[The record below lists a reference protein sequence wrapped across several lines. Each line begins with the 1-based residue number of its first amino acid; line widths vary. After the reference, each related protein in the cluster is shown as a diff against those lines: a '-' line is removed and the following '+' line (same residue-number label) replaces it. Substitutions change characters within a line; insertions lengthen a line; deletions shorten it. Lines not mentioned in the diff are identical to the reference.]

1 VKALGAELQRPY
13 RNRDVP
19 RILLVD
25 DDRNLLALLERGFR
39 FEGFRVMT
47 APDGPHCIEALEREP
62 PDVVLLDI
70 GLPRIDGFEILKRV
84 RLGADIPVVM
94 LSARDEVTDK
104 VSALGIGADDYVA
117 KPFAFDELLARVRAV
132 LRRRRPETGDLL
144 TFADIRCD
152 VATREVIRRDQPV
165 ELTAKEFEILVHFM
179 RHPRQVLT
187 RDSFL
192 EQVWGHEVI
201 LETNA
206 IDVHI
211 GHLRR
216 KLGDP
221 RVIHTVRSVGFALRA
236 DSPDTGQRRRP
247 Q

>member
-1 VKALGAELQRPY
+1 
-13 RNRDVP
+13 VP

-39 FEGFRVMT
+39 FEGFRVIT
-47 APDGPHCIEALEREP
+47 AFDGRHCIEALERDR

-70 GLPRIDGFEILKRV
+70 GLPRIDGFEVLQRV
-84 RLGADIPVVM
+84 RRSSDIPVVM

-132 LRRRRPETGDLL
+132 LRRRRPESGDLL

-152 VATREVIRRDQPV
+152 VATREAIRRDQPI
-165 ELTAKEFEILVHFM
+165 ELTAKEFDILVHFM

-192 EQVWGHEVI
+192 EHVWGHEVM
-201 LETNA
+201 LETNVV
-206 IDVHI
+206 DVHV

-236 DSPDTGQRRRP
+236 ESPDTGHP
-247 Q
+247 GDPE

>member
-1 VKALGAELQRPY
+1 
-13 RNRDVP
+13 VP

-39 FEGFRVMT
+39 FEGFRVTT
-47 APDGPHCIEALEREP
+47 ALDGRQCLEVLERDT

-70 GLPRIDGFEILKRV
+70 GLPRIDGFELLKRV
-84 RLGADIPVVM
+84 RGTSDIPVVM

-104 VSALGIGADDYVA
+104 VSALGTGADDYVA

-132 LRRRRPETGDLL
+132 LRRQRPDTGDLL
-144 TFADIRCD
+144 NYGDIHCD
-152 VATREVIRRDQPV
+152 VLRREVMRRDQPI
-165 ELTAKEFEILVHFM
+165 ELTAKEFDILAHFL

-192 EQVWGHEVI
+192 EHVWGHEVI
-201 LETNA
+201 LETNVV
-206 IDVHI
+206 DVHV

-216 KLGDP
+216 KLGEP
-221 RVIHTVRSVGFALRA
+221 RVIHTVRAVGFVLRA
-236 DSPDTGQRRRP
+236 EPPGHGDLSAAG
-247 Q
+247 

>member
-1 VKALGAELQRPY
+1 
-13 RNRDVP
+13 VP

-25 DDRNLLALLERGFR
+25 DDRNLLELLERGFR

-47 APDGPHCIEALEREP
+47 ARDGPRCFEAVEQDP

-70 GLPRIDGFEILKRV
+70 GLPRTDGFDVLR
-84 RLGADIPVVM
+84 RLRRSSDIPIVM
-94 LSARDEVTDK
+94 LSARDEVADK

-132 LRRRRPETGDLL
+132 LRRRRPETGDVLV
-144 TFADIRCD
+144 FADIRCD
-152 VATREVIRRDQPV
+152 LTTREVARRDRPV
-165 ELTAKEFEILVHFM
+165 ELTAKEFDILVHFM

-192 EQVWGHEVI
+192 EHVWGHEVI
-201 LETNA
+201 LETNVV
-206 IDVHI
+206 DVHI

-221 RVIHTVRSVGFALRA
+221 RVIHTVRAVGFALRA
-236 DSPDTGQRRRP
+236 DSPDGDP
-247 Q
+247 GGVS